1 MPICPISLLYIF
13 IQNSF
18 HLIESLLNS
27 VILIYLLT
35 NKQTNGYE
43 IIWVGNAAFCKLKSK

>member
-35 NKQTNGYE
+35 NKQTNGNE
-43 IIWVGNAAFCKLKSK
+43 IIWLGNTAFCKLKSK